1 MPAVVSEYKEGKLH
15 GTMKQ
20 YSRRGKLLQ
29 EMDYKDGLKHG
40 RFIVYDKRGNILE
53 KREYSEGMRIIEGQ
67 TGGQGTFT
75 PGR

>member
-1 MPAVVSEYKEGKLH
+1 
-15 GTMKQ
+15 
-20 YSRRGKLLQ
+20 
-29 EMDYKDGLKHG
+29 MDYKDGLKHG
-40 RFIVYDKRGNILE
+40 RFIVYDKRGNVLE